1 MIVDTVVN
9 AKDAL
14 TAMQKAL
21 DEGSAY
27 ELALLD
33 FHMPEMDG
41 SELTEKIRANPDFN
55 NTRLVMLTSIDQAVM
70 TDRRNDI
77 GLDGYI
83 TKPLRAS
90 RLFDTLSEVLVD
102 VQEKEQ
108 SEVADIG
115 TAHKTPQVTPD
126 TSDPTITVLLVEDNP
141 INQLVAE
148 ELLASMGFEVRTAN
162 DGKEGL
168 EELDKGE
175 IDLVLM
181 DNQMPVMDGFEAT
194 REWRAREE
202 RNENGAYT
210 ERMPII
216 ALTANAVKGDREKCI
231 NAGMDDYVTK
241 PIDPET
247 LENVIRQT
255 LAAGHSNLRKA
266 S

>member
-1 MIVDTVVN
+1 
-9 AKDAL
+9 
-14 TAMQKAL
+14 
-21 DEGSAY
+21 
-27 ELALLD
+27 
-33 FHMPEMDG
+33 MPKMDG
-41 SELTEKIRANPDFN
+41 SELTEKIRANTDFDH
-55 NTRLVMLTSIDQAVM
+55 TRLVMLTSIDQAVM
-70 TDRRNDI
+70 TDRRDDI

-102 VQEKEQ
+102 TQEKEQ
-108 SEVADIG
+108 SVVADIA
-115 TAHKTPQVTPD
+115 TANKSPEVALD
-126 TSDPTITVLLVEDNP
+126 TNGRNITVLLVEDNP

-148 ELLASMGFEVRTAN
+148 ELLAGMGFEVRTAN

-168 EELDKGE
+168 EELDKGG

-202 RNENGAYT
+202 RNENGDYT
-210 ERMPII
+210 GRMPII

-241 PIDPET
+241 PIDPEI